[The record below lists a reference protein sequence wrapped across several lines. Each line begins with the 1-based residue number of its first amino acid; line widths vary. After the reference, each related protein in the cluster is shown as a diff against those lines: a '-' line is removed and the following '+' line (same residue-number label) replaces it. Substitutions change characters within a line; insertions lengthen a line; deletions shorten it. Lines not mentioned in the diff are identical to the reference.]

1 MREQIE
7 KEGRTILWNHV
18 SRVLLRALHIAFA
31 IGFPVV
37 VYRTVAGVPAGELG
51 NSIASFFPVVA
62 FFWAWA
68 AFYELVALYCYIKEL
83 KERAYWTALR
93 IASLNDDIGR
103 VKPDTQVYY
112 DFRGIINR
120 LESQAKH
127 GQMPSWTELEAD
139 GDLERKLRA
148 IAFLVEKL
156 SNKGEST

>member
-18 SRVLLRALHIAFA
+18 GRVLLRALHIAFA

-37 VYRTVAGVPAGELG
+37 VYRTVVGVPADELR
-51 NSIASFFPVVA
+51 NSIAAFFPVVA

-83 KERAYWTALR
+83 NERAYRTALR

-120 LESQAKH
+120 LEYQVKH
-127 GQMPSWTELEAD
+127 ERIPSWTELEAD
-139 GDLERKLRA
+139 EDLELKLRF
-148 IAFLVEKL
+148 IALMVGNIQTKEKP
-156 SNKGEST
+156 